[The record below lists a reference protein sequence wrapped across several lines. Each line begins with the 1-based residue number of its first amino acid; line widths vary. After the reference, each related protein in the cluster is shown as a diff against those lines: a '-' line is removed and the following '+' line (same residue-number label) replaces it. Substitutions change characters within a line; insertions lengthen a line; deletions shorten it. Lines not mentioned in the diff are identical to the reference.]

1 MKKLAFCFLL
11 LCFNLLTAQKEA
23 AIWYFGRNA
32 GLDFNSGAPVLLTD
46 GALDTRE
53 GCASISDPNGNLL
66 FYTDGLTV
74 WNRNHQPM
82 PNGTGLNGDPSST
95 QAAIIIPKSDEPNI
109 FYIFTVDDYGGP
121 NGLQYSILDLNLDSG
136 LGGITTQ
143 KNILLQAQVSE
154 KITAIQHADRES
166 VWVVTKGWENNNFY
180 SYQIDENGVN
190 PTPVTTPI
198 GFTPQ
203 LNNRLTVGYLKA
215 SPDGRF
221 LGSASEAL
229 GVMEIFRFNA
239 NTGVV
244 SDLISLQDYFDD
256 TWYDMEPYGVE
267 FSPNGKVLYVSTRGG
282 ILQFDIS
289 NYEHDAIVNS
299 AVRLGGVNTSTPFFG
314 AIQLAIDGKIYC
326 ARYGG
331 QFLDVIHEPNILGP
345 AANYEEQGI
354 SLGSRRSLLG
364 LPPFLT
370 SYFYV
375 GIKAENLCFGDLT
388 EFSLDDS
395 NPVTSILWD
404 FGDGTNA
411 TTEEPTHVYANPGDY
426 TVTVEITTATGI
438 TSETKDITIFETPV
452 ALPMGDV
459 EGCIT
464 QNTYNIDLP
473 SFNPTVLGTQDPNIF
488 TVDYFLSQAD
498 ADTNTNALEAVHL
511 FPLGSTP
518 VYIRV
523 SNSNYSQCYDITQF
537 TIIAR
542 QAPIIDVITNWTV
555 CDDDTDGFYT
565 FDLSLKNTEIF
576 NGQDETT
583 FEILYFASQADE
595 DAGTN
600 PLPTTYTNTSVTETI
615 FVRVQNSTY
624 PTCFRTGSF
633 VIEVST
639 GVVANT
645 PSNLE
650 VCDDDNDGFSTFNLA
665 DTEPEIIGAQSAS
678 SLSISYHAT
687 MTDAESNLNPL
698 PISYTNSVASNQT
711 IYVRV
716 ANATDVNCYATT
728 SFEVNV
734 FDTPQLQSV
743 MDWEVCDN
751 DNDGVFD
758 FNLTEKNNEILG
770 SQNPANVSIRYYET
784 LADANLAQNEINGT
798 YRNTTNPQTI
808 FYRLE
813 NSLYTTCFVTDSFV
827 VQVFETPFALNPT
840 QIILCDVNE
849 TGSQVIDLSQSDL
862 EILGSQ
868 DPYQFRVA
876 YYASQSDAEN
886 SINEL
891 SANSYMNTQSQE
903 TLFARVER
911 NNLESCFALTSLK
924 ISINPLPQP
933 VLEERYVICPDS
945 PALVIDGGDFES
957 WSWQDSN
964 GTEISTARIF
974 DVIDLGEYQLI
985 VSQTNNGIICENS
998 ETFEV
1003 LSSGAPESMEVET
1016 KGFSDQIDLIVNAT
1030 GTGPFEYSV
1039 DGENYQ
1045 ASNQFQVFPGK
1056 YTVYVRDLL
1065 ECRILS
1071 EEIIAIGYQRFFTPN
1086 GDSSNEYWNIIG
1098 GELHPDSQLYIYDRY
1113 GKFLKQ
1119 ISPNSKGWDGTSN
1132 GNPLPESDYWF
1143 KYKYLGNQV
1152 ITGHFTLKR

>member
-1 MKKLAFCFLL
+1 MKKLAFCFLVV
-11 LCFNLLTAQKEA
+11 CFNLLTAQKEA

-244 SDLISLQDYFDD
+244 SDLISLQDYFDN

-331 QFLDVIHEPNILGP
+331 QFLDVIHEPNILGL

-388 EFSLDDS
+388 EFSLDVS

-404 FGDGTNA
+404 FGDGINA
-411 TTEEPTHVYANPGDY
+411 TTEVPTHVYANPGDY
-426 TVTVEITTATGI
+426 TVTVEVTTATGI
-438 TSETKDITIFETPV
+438 TSEIKDITIFETPI
-452 ALPMGDV
+452 ANTPGDLV
-459 EGCIT
+459 GCT
-464 QNTYNIDLP
+464 SYGSYNIDLP
-473 SFNPTVLGTQDPNIF
+473 SFNPTVLATQDTTIF

-498 ADTNTNALEAVHL
+498 SDNNTNPLEPIHQ
-511 FPLGSTP
+511 FDYGTTP
-518 VYIRV
+518 VFVRV
-523 SNSNYSQCYDITQF
+523 SNANNEQCYDTTQF
-537 TIIAR
+537 NIIAR
-542 QAPIIDVITNWTV
+542 EAPIVEIITDWTV
-555 CDDDTDGFYT
+555 CDDDTDGLYI
-565 FDLSLKNTEIF
+565 FDLSLKNIEIF

-583 FEILYFASQADE
+583 FEILYFASQTDADT
-595 DAGTN
+595 GTN
-600 PLPTTYTNTSVTETI
+600 VLPVSYTNTLPTEEI
-615 FVRVQNSTY
+615 FVRIQNSTY

-633 VIEVST
+633 MIAVT
-639 GVVANT
+639 PGVTANI

-650 VCDDDNDGFSTFNLA
+650 ICDDNNDGYSTFNLA
-665 DTEPEIIGAQSAS
+665 DTEPEIIGTQSAS
-678 SLSISYHAT
+678 SLSISYYAT
-687 MTDAESNLNPL
+687 MTDAESNLNSL
-698 PISYTNSVASNQT
+698 PISYTNSVANKQT

-734 FDTPQLQSV
+734 FDTPQLQTV
-743 MDWEVCDN
+743 TDWLVCDN

-770 SQNPANVSIRYYET
+770 NQNPTDVSIRYYES
-784 LADANLAQNEINGT
+784 LSDAILAQNEITGT
-798 YRNTTNPQTI
+798 YQNTANPQTL
-808 FYRLE
+808 FYRLD
-813 NSLYTTCFVTDSFV
+813 NSMNTTCFVTSSFDLE
-827 VQVFETPFALNPT
+827 VFETPFALASTP
-840 QIILCDVNE
+840 IIGCDINE
-849 TGSQVIDLSQSDL
+849 TGSQTIDLTQKNS
-862 EILGSQ
+862 EILGNQ
-868 DPYQFRVA
+868 DPSQFTVA
-876 YYASQSDAEN
+876 FYASPSDAEN

-891 SANSYMNTQSQE
+891 SANSYINTQSQE
-903 TLFARVER
+903 TLYARVER
-911 NNLESCFALTSLK
+911 IGLESCYALTSLE
-924 ISINPLPQP
+924 ISINPLPQT

-957 WSWQDSN
+957 WFWQNAN
-964 GTEISTARIF
+964 GTEISTTRFF
-974 DVIDLGEYQLI
+974 DVTDLGEYQLT
-985 VSQTNNGIICENS
+985 VSQTNNGITCENS

-1003 LSSGAPESMEVET
+1003 VSSGAPESIVVDT
-1016 KGFSDQIDLIVNAT
+1016 KGFSDQIDVTVTAT

-1045 ASNQFQVFPGK
+1045 ASNAFTVFPGK
-1056 YTVYVRDLL
+1056 YTVYVRDLE

-1086 GDSSNEYWNIIG
+1086 GDGNNEYWNIIG
-1098 GELHPDSQLYIYDRY
+1098 SELYPGSQLYIYDRY

-1119 ISPNSKGWDGTSN
+1119 LSADSKGWDGKSN
-1132 GNPLPESDYWF
+1132 AISLPESDYWF
-1143 KYKYLGNQV
+1143 KYNYANNQV
-1152 ITGHFTLKR
+1152 MTGHFTLKR

>member
-11 LCFNLLTAQKEA
+11 LCFNFLTAQKEA
-23 AIWYFGRNA
+23 AVWYFGRNA

-74 WNRNHQPM
+74 WNRNHLPM

-244 SDLISLQDYFDD
+244 SDLISLQDYFDN

-331 QFLDVIHEPNILGP
+331 QFLDVIHEPNILGL

-388 EFSLDDS
+388 EFSLDVS

-411 TTEEPTHVYANPGDY
+411 TTEVPTHVYANPGDY
-426 TVTVEITTATGI
+426 TVTVEVTTATGI
-438 TSETKDITIFETPV
+438 TSEIKDITIFETPI
-452 ALPMGDV
+452 ANTPGDLV
-459 EGCIT
+459 GCT
-464 QNTYNIDLP
+464 SYGSYNIDLP
-473 SFNPTVLGTQDPNIF
+473 SFNPTVLATQDTTIF

-498 ADTNTNALEAVHL
+498 SDNNTNPLEPIHQ
-511 FPLGSTP
+511 FDYGTTP
-518 VYIRV
+518 VFVRV
-523 SNSNYSQCYDITQF
+523 SNANNGQCYATTQF
-537 TIIAR
+537 NIIAR
-542 QAPIIDVITNWTV
+542 EAPIVDAITDWTV
-555 CDDDTDGFYT
+555 CDDDIDCLYT
-565 FDLSLKNTEIF
+565 FDLSLKNLEIF

-583 FEILYFASQADE
+583 FEILYFASQADA

-600 PLPTTYTNTSVTETI
+600 VLPVSYTNTLLTEEI
-615 FVRVQNSTY
+615 FIRFQNSTY

-633 VIEVST
+633 MIEVSA
-639 GVVANT
+639 GVSANT
-645 PSNLE
+645 PTNLE
-650 VCDDDNDGFSTFNLA
+650 ICDDDNDGFSTFNLA

-678 SLSISYHAT
+678 RLSISYHAT
-687 MTDAESNLNPL
+687 MTDAEGNLNPL

-728 SFEVNV
+728 SFEVDV
-734 FDTPQLQSV
+734 FDTPQLQTV
-743 MDWEVCDN
+743 TDWVVCDN

-758 FNLTEKNNEILG
+758 FNLTEKNNEILE
-770 SQNPANVSIRYYET
+770 SQNPSNVSIRYYES
-784 LADANLAQNEINGT
+784 LADANLAQNEIIGT
-798 YRNTTNPQTI
+798 YQNPANPQTL
-808 FYRLE
+808 FYRLD
-813 NSLYTTCFVTDSFV
+813 NSLNSTCFVIDSFD
-827 VQVFETPFALNPT
+827 VQVFETPFALTPT
-840 QIILCDVNE
+840 SIIGCDINE
-849 TGSQVIDLSQSDL
+849 TGSQTIDLTQKNS
-862 EILGSQ
+862 EILGRQ
-868 DPYQFRVA
+868 DINQFMVA
-876 YYASQSDAEN
+876 FYASQSDAEN
-886 SINEL
+886 RIDEL
-891 SANSYMNTQSQE
+891 SANSYINTQSQE
-903 TLFARVER
+903 TLYARVER
-911 NNLESCFALTSLK
+911 IGLESCYALTSLE
-924 ISINPLPQP
+924 ISINPLPQT

-964 GTEISTARIF
+964 GLEISTARF
-974 DVIDLGEYQLI
+974 LDVVDLGEYQLT
-985 VSQTNNGIICENS
+985 VSQTNNGITCENS

-1003 LSSGAPESMEVET
+1003 VSSGAPESMEIET
-1016 KGFSDQIDLIVNAT
+1016 KGFSDQIDVTVTAT

-1045 ASNQFQVFPGK
+1045 VSNAFTVFPGK
-1056 YTVYVRDLL
+1056 YTVYVKDLE

-1086 GDSSNEYWNIIG
+1086 GDGNNEYWNIIG
-1098 GELHPDSQLYIYDRY
+1098 SELYPGSQLYIYDRY

-1119 ISPNSKGWDGTSN
+1119 LSADSKGWDGKSN
-1132 GNPLPESDYWF
+1132 GISLPESDYWF
-1143 KYKYLGNQV
+1143 KYNYANNQV
-1152 ITGHFTLKR
+1152 MTGHFTLKR